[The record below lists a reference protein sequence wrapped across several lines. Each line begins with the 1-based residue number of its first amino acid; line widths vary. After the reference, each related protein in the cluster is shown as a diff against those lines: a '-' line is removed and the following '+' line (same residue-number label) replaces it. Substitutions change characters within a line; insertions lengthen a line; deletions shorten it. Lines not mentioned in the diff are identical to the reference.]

1 MPNRCNPSIARF
13 WLKAYPINAI
23 GLEKYHTMNILLV
36 ANGYPPTAVGGV
48 ETYVAELARLLARSD
63 NQVSVFCRESDFSKA
78 DYSITTQIL
87 EQVKTTCV
95 VNDYKQVH
103 SFRQTF
109 IDPHL
114 EKIFTDL
121 IELERPDLIHFNHLV
136 GLSARLPI
144 IASEHKIPAIITL
157 HDFWT
162 ICHRVKL
169 VDWRGRTCPGPLH
182 GVNCS
187 ACVMGGTLRQKVSPL
202 IGKSARAIKRFLPA
216 QLRRSMR
223 ASIPGGEDQPPAL
236 VSTAQI
242 FAERLALF
250 TQALLAT
257 QRLLVPSEYVRT
269 QFYNNGIPRQRIEV
283 VPLGVTTHAG
293 NKPPKRHLNL
303 LTFAAI
309 GPLQPIKGMDTAIK
323 AFSKVPGNHLR
334 LKIYGRSDL
343 YPRNYVQHIIELAQA
358 DSRVAL
364 MGPYNPADK
373 AAVFDSFDIL
383 LVPSPAP
390 ETFSLVA
397 HEALALGKPVLATRI
412 GALSEI
418 IQDGINGYL
427 FEPGNQAQLAELID
441 AFAANPAL
449 LESLTAPGAVAIRTA
464 EEHAQQV
471 ENIYRQVLGESNQY
485 TSPALD

>member
-1 MPNRCNPSIARF
+1 
-13 WLKAYPINAI
+13 
-23 GLEKYHTMNILLV
+23 MNILLV